1 MTSRPAVTAGIALLA
16 SAAILFLACSREPA
30 KTTDA
35 ELVVAQVN
43 GTAITLRELKEEMA
57 AQQGL
62 LPSAAVK
69 GTASEVSSALRRLLE
84 RSVVLQEGS
93 RMGVTVS
100 ESEVEQEILRY
111 RSDFPPGGL
120 EKILLQQ
127 GIGME
132 EWRGRMRQSLL
143 YRKSTDAIA
152 NRLAEVTVEEVR
164 NAYTQGEGRAGHPEE
179 IRVRQLI
186 FDSGEDALQARRNIL
201 GGAPLD
207 EVVFQGPRGGP
218 APEVVDLGYLSRKDL
233 PGEVAEDLFEI
244 PPGGVSGVVQRDK
257 SYSLFLVAEKRK
269 AREGSFEETAP
280 RIREELLRGKRE
292 ETFRGWLG
300 AEMAKADI
308 RVQEFL
314 LEQIGEGKR

>member
-1 MTSRPAVTAGIALLA
+1 MTSRPAVSAGIALLA

-100 ESEVEQEILRY
+100 ESDVEQEILRY

-152 NRLAEVTVEEVR
+152 NRLAEVTVDEVR
-164 NAYTQGEGRAGHPEE
+164 NAYAQGEGRAGHPEE

-292 ETFRGWLG
+292 ETIRGWLG